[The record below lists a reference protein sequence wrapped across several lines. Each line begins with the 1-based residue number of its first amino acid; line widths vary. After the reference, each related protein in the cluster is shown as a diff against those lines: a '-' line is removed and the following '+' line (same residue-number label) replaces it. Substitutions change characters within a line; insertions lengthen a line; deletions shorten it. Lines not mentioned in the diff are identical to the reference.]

1 MNVANT
7 VTLVQKD
14 MTAPNVQIANLLSGK
29 VAGNVTV
36 SSSSADDDSGPA
48 GITQSIYI
56 DGVLVAKG
64 TGSSLAYNWNTR
76 KASKGTHTVQA
87 VAVDAAGNS
96 SSTSVSV
103 SN

>member
-14 MTAPNVQIANLLSGK
+14 MTAPNVRIANPLSGK

-36 SSSSADDDSGPA
+36 SSSADDDSGPA